1 MEPIGFAILAV
12 ERIRDWFF
20 VPDVLCQVV
29 HVVVGSVAE
38 LHLQPW
44 AIDHGNV
51 NIARRNVDTE
61 VFSLY
66 GHAAAFLG
74 APVCIVAIALLTVV
88 GFFCRISHCCTC
100 LWWPLAM
107 DLEIV
112 VLKVSIRYHATE
124 EDKIR
129 GESAPVELHTV
140 RLPLGH

>member
-20 VPDVLCQVV
+20 VPDVLCQV
-29 HVVVGSVAE
+29 
-38 LHLQPW
+38 
-44 AIDHGNV
+44 
-51 NIARRNVDTE
+51 VDTE